1 MKAKLET
8 VKTLLDA
15 LPYINKFRDD
25 IIVIKYGGSAQT
37 SDELKAKF
45 AQDISLLKIVGMKP
59 VVVHGGGK
67 SITSLL
73 SDLNIDTK
81 FIDGQRVTTKEV
93 MRIVEMVL
101 SGEVNKEIV
110 SLLNSQGVKALGI
123 SGKDAD
129 FIKAIPKDR
138 EVYGYTGVI
147 EEIDPTIIYNILD
160 DGFIPVIAPIASG
173 VSLGHPGFN
182 INADLAAS
190 KIAVALNAR
199 KVLFLTDTPGVLDK
213 DKNLIQTLT
222 ISKAEQLKKDGTIV
236 GGMVPKVDACIE
248 ALRGGVKKAHIIDGR
263 LEHSLL
269 LEILTSSGIGT
280 CIELWFIF
288 WYNCAKNLMCRI
300 ENEFYR
306 E

>member
-1 MKAKLET
+1 MKNKIET
-8 VKTLLDA
+8 VQTLLDA

-67 SITSLL
+67 SITNLL
-73 SDLNIDTK
+73 SELNIDTK

-93 MRIVEMVL
+93 MRIAEMVL

-110 SLLNSQGVKALGI
+110 SLLNSQNVKAIGI
-123 SGKDAD
+123 SGKDGD
-129 FIKAIPKDR
+129 FIKAIPKDSKKF
-138 EVYGYTGVI
+138 GYTGVI
-147 EEIDPTIIYNILD
+147 EDIDASIVYNILD

-173 VSLGHPGFN
+173 VSMGHPGFN

-213 DKNLIQTLT
+213 DKNLIHTLT
-222 ISKAEQLKKDGTIV
+222 ISKTEELKKDGTIV

-280 CIELWFIF
+280 CIEL
-288 WYNCAKNLMCRI
+288 
-300 ENEFYR
+300 
-306 E
+306 

>member
-59 VVVHGGGK
+59 VIVHGGGK
-67 SITSLL
+67 SITNLL
-73 SDLNIDTK
+73 SELNIDTK

-93 MRIVEMVL
+93 MRIAEMVL

-110 SLLNSQGVKALGI
+110 SLLNSQGVKAIGI
-123 SGKDAD
+123 SGKDGD
-129 FIKAIPKDR
+129 FIKAVPKDSQKF
-138 EVYGYTGVI
+138 GYTGVI
-147 EEIDPTIIYNILD
+147 EDIDASIVYNILD
-160 DGFIPVIAPIASG
+160 DDFIPVIAPIASG
-173 VSLGHPGFN
+173 VSMGHPGFN

-213 DKNLIQTLT
+213 NKNLINTLT
-222 ISKAEQLKKDGTIV
+222 ISKTEELKKDGTIV

-280 CIELWFIF
+280 CIEL
-288 WYNCAKNLMCRI
+288 
-300 ENEFYR
+300 
-306 E
+306 